1 MQLVSNLSIMLTN
14 LEPNAPEEEGLINGA
29 GAHLFNITIV
39 DLNKRE
45 IQLKVIKRFIH
56 INLTF

>member
-1 MQLVSNLSIMLTN
+1 MLTN

-29 GAHLFNITIV
+29 GAHLFHITIV